1 MLILDTIRISARSF
15 KNNRLR
21 TFLTIMGISVGI
33 ASIFFLV
40 SLGYGFQKVVLERV
54 ATSDSLLSLD
64 VYPEI
69 SKTGEATVIL
79 KKDLGE
85 IESIGGIAKIAPIIT
100 QKFKIHKD
108 EYTAES
114 KVNIVDIEFFKLEG
128 VVIQKGDLMTKES
141 KNEAVVTSAVLDLL
155 HIDSDSFENKEISI
169 DISTLNEADRETAKD
184 DQTIERKYKI
194 VGLIN
199 DKSKANIY
207 VTSSSTADL
216 GIDYFNRIKVKVIS
230 EGEIEPV
237 RRAIIEKNYLVSA
250 ISDTVDQTRKIFG
263 IIQVVLLSF
272 GMLALVVSAI
282 GMFNTMTIS
291 LLERTQE
298 IAIMKSLGA
307 SARDIWSMFLTE
319 SVLIGFLGGTMG
331 IVIGFLGTELSNFLL
346 NFIAKN
352 FGGISVDL
360 FYIPMWFIFFIII
373 FSTIVGLVTGF
384 YPAKRAAALD
394 ILEALRYK

>member
-1 MLILDTIRISARSF
+1 MLPIDTIRISARSF

-40 SLGYGFQKVVLERV
+40 SLGYGFQKVVLERI

-69 SKTGEATVIL
+69 GQDGKANVIL
-79 KKDLGE
+79 SKDLGE
-85 IESIGGIAKIAPIIT
+85 IEKVDGVDKTAPIIT
-100 QKFKIHKD
+100 QKFKIHSG
-108 EYTAES
+108 EYTTDA
-114 KVNIVDIEFFKLEG
+114 KVNITDIDFFRLEG
-128 VVIQKGDLMTKES
+128 VVVQDGDLMQQGS
-141 KNEAVVTSAVLDLL
+141 KNEAVVTTAVLDLL
-155 HIDSDSFENKEISI
+155 HIDSAKFEGAEMTI
-169 DISTLNEADRETAKD
+169 DISTLNEEERENVRDEKITEK
-184 DQTIERKYKI
+184 KYKI

-199 DKSKANIY
+199 DKSKANVY
-207 VTSSSTADL
+207 VSNDSVADL
-216 GIDYFNRIKVKVIS
+216 GFSYFNRIKIKVDS
-230 EGEIEPV
+230 EGQIDPV
-237 RRAIIEKNYLVSA
+237 RRTLMEKGYMVSA
-250 ISDTVDQTRKIFG
+250 ISDTVDQTRKIFKV
-263 IIQVVLLSF
+263 IQIVLLSF

-307 SARDIWSMFLTE
+307 SALDIWSMFLTE
-319 SVLIGFLGGTMG
+319 SLLIGFFGGTLG
-331 IVIGFLGTELSNFLL
+331 IGIGFVGTEFFNLLL
-346 NFIAKN
+346 NFVAKN
-352 FGGISVDL
+352 FGGVSVDL
-360 FYIPMWFIFFIII
+360 FYMPLWFILFIVV

-384 YPAKRAAALD
+384 YPAKRAAALN